1 MTAERVP
8 PHASQAVLGRRLTTP
23 RAAAVAG
30 LMFTV
35 LFGTALVLVRTAI
48 PRDASGAV
56 DDLARSAG
64 QLAAAEV
71 LMPLAG
77 IAFLWFL
84 GVVRD
89 RLGQL
94 EDRFFSSVMFGSGLL
109 FLAMIFVA
117 MAFAGGLLAVARG
130 PVDPVERTIIGFGQE
145 VMVQISSVY
154 ALRMAGVF
162 MISLGTIWLRTGLM
176 PRWVVVGTYLPAA
189 VLLLVVSV
197 TVWVT
202 LLFPAWVGAVSIV
215 ILLNTFRPSRDV
227 TRSG

>member
-1 MTAERVP
+1 MTESVP
-8 PHASQAVLGRRLTTP
+8 SHPPEAMLGRRLTTP

-30 LMFTV
+30 LLFAV
-35 LFGTALVLVRTAI
+35 LFGTALVLLRTAI
-48 PRDASGAV
+48 PRDTTDPI
-56 DDLARSAG
+56 DDLEQSVV
-64 QLAAAEV
+64 QLRAAAV
-71 LMPLAG
+71 LMPIAG
-77 IAFLWFL
+77 ITFLWFV

-117 MAFAGGLLAVARG
+117 TAFAGGLLAVARG
-130 PVDPVERTIIGFGQE
+130 PVDPFERTIIGFGQE
-145 VMVQISSVY
+145 VMVQISGVY

-176 PRWVVVGTYLPAA
+176 PRWVVIGTYLPAA
-189 VLLLVVSV
+189 ILLFVASV

-202 LLFPAWVGAVSIV
+202 LLFPAWVGAISIV
-215 ILLNTFRPSRDV
+215 ILVATFRPDRGV

>member
-1 MTAERVP
+1 MTDRVP
-8 PHASQAVLGRRLTTP
+8 SHPPEVMLGRRLTTP

-30 LMFTV
+30 LLFAV
-35 LFGTALVLVRTAI
+35 LFGTALVLLRTAI
-48 PRDASGAV
+48 PRDTTDPI
-56 DDLARSAG
+56 DDLEQSVV
-64 QLAAAEV
+64 QLRAAAV
-71 LMPLAG
+71 LMPIAG
-77 IAFLWFL
+77 ITFLWFV

-117 MAFAGGLLAVARG
+117 TAFAGGLLAVAHG
-130 PVDPVERTIIGFGQE
+130 PVDPFERSIIGFGQE
-145 VMVQISSVY
+145 VMVQISGVY

-176 PRWVVVGTYLPAA
+176 PRWVVIATYLPAA
-189 VLLLVVSV
+189 ILLFVASV

-202 LLFPAWVGAVSIV
+202 LLFPAWVGVISIV
-215 ILLNTFRPSRDV
+215 LLVATFRPDRGV

>member
-1 MTAERVP
+1 MTESVP
-8 PHASQAVLGRRLTTP
+8 SHPPEAMLGRRLSTP

-30 LMFTV
+30 LMFAV
-35 LFGTALVLVRTAI
+35 LFGTGLVLIRTAI
-48 PRDASGAV
+48 PRGAIDV
-56 DDLARSAG
+56 TADLQQSAT
-64 QLAAAEV
+64 QLRAAAV
-71 LMPLAG
+71 LMPIAG
-77 IAFLWFL
+77 IAFLWFV

-109 FLAMIFVA
+109 FLAMTFVA
-117 MAFAGGLLAVARG
+117 MALTGGLLAVALG
-130 PVDPVERTIIGFGQE
+130 PVDPVERAVIGFGQQ

-154 ALRMAGVF
+154 ALRMAAVF

-189 VLLLVVSV
+189 VLLFVSSL
-197 TVWVT
+197 TFWLT
-202 LLFPAWVGAVSIV
+202 LLFPAWVGAISIV
-215 ILLNTFRPSRDV
+215 ILVNTFSPNRAV